1 MTSSR
6 HLARGCAIAGVALA
20 AMASGTA
27 GAADGRY
34 IVKFRDLQG
43 AAAAVQAA
51 GGRVALEL
59 GPQRALAAHL
69 PAAAVEALRRH
80 PRVEYVEVD
89 ARRYPLAQSVPYGI
103 PMVQA
108 DDPVFTGNA
117 ASGSNTT
124 VCIIDSGY
132 QRAHEDLP
140 DTNVTGTNDSVSGN
154 WAEDSCGHGSHVAGT
169 IAASNNNLG
178 VLGVVGNGKLHLH
191 IEKVFNGAD
200 CGWAY
205 SSSLVTA
212 LNRCVAAAGS
222 NRLVINM
229 SLGGSTASR
238 TERSAFDNAYAN
250 GVLPIAAAG
259 NDGSTRTSYPAGYAG
274 VVSVAAV
281 DAAGVVASFSQQN
294 SDVELAAPGVG
305 VVSTTPF
312 KASTLSA
319 GGESWIGVDMDGSAR
334 TSVTGTLVD
343 GGECTAA
350 GAWAGRVVLCRRGT
364 VSFAEKV
371 ASVAAGGG
379 VGAAIYNNV
388 AGGFAGTLNGS
399 SAIPAISMSDT
410 DGAAALARVGSVA
423 TLDNTAGTGNGYEA
437 YDGTSMA
444 TPHVAGVAAL
454 VWSLN
459 PARSAADIREALQLT
474 AIDKGTAGRD
484 NAYGYGIVQAR
495 AAHERL
501 QTPVADTAPVL
512 GSVSAVRKKGKTYAR
527 LGWSGGSS
535 AQVDVRRNG
544 VVVQTTANDGSTED
558 GPLNSGSYGYQVC
571 VAGSATC
578 SGTVFLSF

>member
-1 MTSSR
+1 MTSTQT
-6 HLARGCAIAGVALA
+6 LARVGALAAVALA
-20 AMASGTA
+20 ASASA
-27 GAADGRY
+27 SAADGRY

-43 AAAAVQAA
+43 AATTVQAA

-59 GPQRALAAHL
+59 RPQRALAAEL
-69 PAAAVEALRRH
+69 PAAAVEVLRRH

-108 DDPVFTGNA
+108 NDAVFTGNA

-140 DTNVTGTNDSVSGN
+140 DTNVTGTNDAGSGN

-169 IAASNNNLG
+169 IAASNNGLG
-178 VLGVVGNGKLHLH
+178 VLGVVGNGNLHLH
-191 IEKVFNGAD
+191 IEKVFSGAD

-212 LNRCVAAAGS
+212 LNRCVAAAGN

-229 SLGGSTASR
+229 SLGGSTSSR
-238 TERSAFDNAYAN
+238 TERTAFDNAYAN

-259 NDGSTRTSYPAGYAG
+259 NDGNTRTSYPAGYAG

-312 KASTLSA
+312 KPSTLSA
-319 GGESWIGVDMDGSAR
+319 GGSSWVGTDIDGSAR
-334 TSVTGTLVD
+334 TSVSGNLVN
-343 GGECTAA
+343 GGDCSAV
-350 GAWAGRVVLCRRGT
+350 GAWAGRVVLCQRGT
-364 VSFAEKV
+364 ISFAQKV
-371 ASVAAGGG
+371 ANVVSGGG
-379 VGAAIYNNV
+379 VGAAIYNNEP
-388 AGGFAGTLNGS
+388 GGFAGTLNGS
-399 SAIPAISMSDT
+399 STIPAISLSDT
-410 DGAAALARVGSVA
+410 DGDEALGRIGNAA
-423 TLDNTAGTGNGYEA
+423 TLDNTAGVGNGYEA

-459 PARSAADIREALQLT
+459 PTRSAADIREALQVT
-474 AIDKGTAGRD
+474 AIDKGAAGRD
-484 NAYGYGIVQAR
+484 NAYGFGIIQAK
-495 AAHERL
+495 AAHAWL
-501 QTPVADTAPVL
+501 QAPVAETAPTL
-512 GSVSAVRKKGKTYAR
+512 TAVSSVRKKGKAYAR
-527 LGWSGGSS
+527 LNWSGGSCT
-535 AQVDVRRNG
+535 QVDVRRNG
-544 VVVQTTANDGSTED
+544 VVVQTTANDGSTDD

-571 VAGSATC
+571 VPDTGICSATA
-578 SGTVFLSF
+578 VLNF

>member
-1 MTSSR
+1 MTSTGI
-6 HLARGCAIAGVALA
+6 LARACAIAGVTLVA
-20 AMASGTA
+20 AASAT
-27 GAADGRY
+27 AADGRY

-43 AAAAVQAA
+43 AASAVQAA

-59 GPQRALAAHL
+59 RPQRALAAQL

-80 PRVEYVEVD
+80 PLVEYVEVD

-108 DDPVFTGNA
+108 NDPVFTGNA

-140 DTNVTGTNDSVSGN
+140 DTNVTGTNDSGSGN

-169 IAASNNNLG
+169 IAASNNSLG
-178 VLGVVGNGKLHLH
+178 VLGVVGNGNLHLH
-191 IEKVFNGAD
+191 IEKVFSGAD

-229 SLGGSTASR
+229 SLGGSTSSR
-238 TERSAFDNAYAN
+238 TERNAFDNAYAN

-259 NDGSTRTSYPAGYAG
+259 NDGNTRTSYPAGYAG

-281 DAAGVVASFSQQN
+281 DAAGVVADFSQQN

-319 GGESWIGVDMDGSAR
+319 GGASWIGTDIDGSAR
-334 TSVTGTLVD
+334 TSVNGVLVD
-343 GGECTAA
+343 GGDCTTS
-350 GAWAGRVVLCRRGT
+350 GAWAGRVVLCQRGT
-364 VSFAEKV
+364 NSFAEKV
-371 ASVAAGGG
+371 ANVVSGGG
-379 VGAAIYNNV
+379 VGAAVYNN
-388 AGGFAGTLNGS
+388 APGGFAGTLNGTS
-399 SAIPAISMSDT
+399 TIPAISISDA
-410 DGAAALARVGSVA
+410 DGAAALGRLGNIA
-423 TLDNTAGTGNGYEA
+423 TLDNTAGVGNGYEA

-459 PARSAADIREALQLT
+459 PTRSAADIREALQLT
-474 AIDKGTAGRD
+474 AIDKGAPGRD
-484 NAYGYGIVQAR
+484 NAYGFGIIQAK
-495 AAHERL
+495 AAHELL
-501 QTPVADTAPVL
+501 QTPVVVTAPTLNGVT
-512 GSVSAVRKKGKTYAR
+512 SVRKKGRTYAR
-527 LGWSGGSS
+527 LSWAGGSS
-535 AQVDVRRNG
+535 AQVDVRRDG
-544 VVVQTTANDGSTED
+544 VVVQTTANDGSTDD

-571 VAGSATC
+571 AAGTSTC
-578 SGTVFLSF
+578 STTVVFSF

>member
-1 MTSSR
+1 MTSTGF
-6 HLARGCAIAGVALA
+6 LARACAIAGVALVTA
-20 AMASGTA
+20 ASAT
-27 GAADGRY
+27 AADGRY

-43 AAAAVQAA
+43 AASAVQAA

-59 GPQRALAAHL
+59 RPQRALAAQL

-80 PRVEYVEVD
+80 PLVEYVEVD

-108 DDPVFTGNA
+108 NDPVFTGNA

-140 DTNVTGTNDSVSGN
+140 DTNVTGTNDSGSGN
-154 WAEDSCGHGSHVAGT
+154 WAEDTCGHGSHVAGT
-169 IAASNNNLG
+169 IAASNNSLG
-178 VLGVVGNGKLHLH
+178 VLGVVGNGNLHLH
-191 IEKVFNGAD
+191 IEKVFSGAD

-229 SLGGSTASR
+229 SLGGSTSSR
-238 TERSAFDNAYAN
+238 TERNAFDNAYAN

-259 NDGSTRTSYPAGYAG
+259 NDGNTRTSYPAGYAG

-281 DAAGVVASFSQQN
+281 DAAGVVADFSQQN

-319 GGESWIGVDMDGSAR
+319 GGASWIGVDIDGSAR
-334 TSVTGTLVD
+334 ISVNGALVD
-343 GGECTAA
+343 GGDCTAS
-350 GAWAGRVVLCRRGT
+350 GAWAGRVVLCQRGT
-364 VSFAEKV
+364 NTFAEKV
-371 ASVAAGGG
+371 ANVAAGGG
-379 VGAAIYNNV
+379 TGAAIYNNV
-388 AGGFAGTLNGS
+388 PGGFAGTLNGTS
-399 SAIPAISMSDT
+399 TIPAISISDA
-410 DGAAALARVGSVA
+410 DGAAALGRLGNIA
-423 TLDNTAGTGNGYEA
+423 TLDNTAGVGNGYEA

-444 TPHVAGVAAL
+444 TPH
-454 VWSLN
+454 
-459 PARSAADIREALQLT
+459 
-474 AIDKGTAGRD
+474 
-484 NAYGYGIVQAR
+484 
-495 AAHERL
+495 
-501 QTPVADTAPVL
+501 
-512 GSVSAVRKKGKTYAR
+512 
-527 LGWSGGSS
+527 
-535 AQVDVRRNG
+535 
-544 VVVQTTANDGSTED
+544 
-558 GPLNSGSYGYQVC
+558 
-571 VAGSATC
+571 
-578 SGTVFLSF
+578 

>member
-1 MTSSR
+1 MTSTGF
-6 HLARGCAIAGVALA
+6 LARACAIAGVALVTA
-20 AMASGTA
+20 ASAT
-27 GAADGRY
+27 AADGRY

-43 AAAAVQAA
+43 AASAVQAA

-59 GPQRALAAHL
+59 RPQRALAAQL

-80 PRVEYVEVD
+80 PLVEYVEVD

-108 DDPVFTGNA
+108 NDPVFTGNA

-140 DTNVTGTNDSVSGN
+140 DTNVTGTNDSGSGN
-154 WAEDSCGHGSHVAGT
+154 WAEDTCGHGSHVAGT
-169 IAASNNNLG
+169 IAASNNSLG
-178 VLGVVGNGKLHLH
+178 VLGVVGNGNLHLH
-191 IEKVFNGAD
+191 IEKVFSGAD

-229 SLGGSTASR
+229 SLGGSTSSR
-238 TERSAFDNAYAN
+238 TERNAFDNAYAN

-259 NDGSTRTSYPAGYAG
+259 NDGNTRTSYPAGYAG

-281 DAAGVVASFSQQN
+281 DAAGVVADFSQQN

-319 GGESWIGVDMDGSAR
+319 GGASWVGVDIDGSAR
-334 TSVTGTLVD
+334 TSVNGALVD

-350 GAWAGRVVLCRRGT
+350 GAWTGRVVLCRRGT
-364 VSFAEKV
+364 ISFADKV
-371 ASVAAGGG
+371 ANVVSGGG
-379 VGAAIYNNV
+379 VGAAIYNNE

-399 SAIPAISMSDT
+399 STIPAISISDA
-410 DGAAALARVGSVA
+410 DGAAALGRLGNVA
-423 TLDNTAGTGNGYEA
+423 TLDNTAGAGNGYEA

-459 PARSAADIREALQLT
+459 PTRSAADIREALQLT
-474 AIDKGTAGRD
+474 AIDKGAAGRD
-484 NAYGYGIVQAR
+484 NAYGFGIIQAK
-495 AAHERL
+495 AAHELL
-501 QTPVADTAPVL
+501 QTPVAVTAPTLNGVT
-512 GSVSAVRKKGKTYAR
+512 SVRKKGRTYAR
-527 LGWSGGSS
+527 LSWAGGSS
-535 AQVDVRRNG
+535 AQVDVRRDS
-544 VVVQTTANDGSTED
+544 VVVQTTANDGSTDD
-558 GPLNSGSYGYQVC
+558 GPLGSGSYGYQVC
-571 VAGSATC
+571 AAGTSTCSATV
-578 SGTVFLSF
+578 VFSF